1 MKHIQEITEKQY
13 IRAWLK
19 LLTEVAQTH
28 RKVDTDFFDT
38 ADERNMTAGEISDIT
53 CTEQ

>member
-19 LLTEVAQTH
+19 LLTEVAQAS
-28 RKVDTDFFDT
+28 RQRDTNSFDT
-38 ADERNMTAGEISDIT
+38 ADENNVKKQKIFDLT
-53 CTEQ
+53 CVK